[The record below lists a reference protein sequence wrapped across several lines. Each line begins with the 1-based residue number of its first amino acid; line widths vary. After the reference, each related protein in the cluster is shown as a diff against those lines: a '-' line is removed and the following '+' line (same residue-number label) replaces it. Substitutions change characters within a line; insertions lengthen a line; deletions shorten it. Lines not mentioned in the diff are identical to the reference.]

1 MNTAYKRVILAGILT
16 AFTAAA
22 TAAGAEAAY
31 GAAGARAVASPTVE
45 QMLVFAIQ
53 DEYLAGAEYDLIMS
67 KAGSVRPFSNIRQA
81 EEQHVAWLAALM
93 RANGYA
99 VPADTGAAHA
109 VLPAD
114 LKGSFEAGV
123 QAEVDNIAMYD
134 AFLKREL
141 PADVRSL
148 FERLRAASENHLA
161 AFRQNLARAR

>member
-1 MNTAYKRVILAGILT
+1 MNTTFKRVILAGILT

-22 TAAGAEAAY
+22 ASASSAY
-31 GAAGARAVASPTVE
+31 GAAGARTAASPTLE

-67 KAGSVRPFSNIRQA
+67 KAGSVRPFSNISRA
-81 EEQHVAWLAALM
+81 EDQHVTWVAAAL
-93 RANGYA
+93 RDHGYA
-99 VPADTGAAHA
+99 VPADEAAAHA

-114 LKGSFEAGV
+114 LRSAYEAGV

-134 AFLKREL
+134 SFLKREL

-148 FERLRAASENHLA
+148 FERLRAASQNHLR
-161 AFRQNLARAR
+161 AFRTNLERAR